1 MSRVGSTVAQ
11 SPTAAPSRA
20 TRVRE
25 ILARNSVSAAAWYG
39 LLDAARTPELPG
51 EAVTAGMKIRSL
63 YAGEMGE
70 ALSDVAP
77 YLVELPLKSGYFE
90 KLADNWPDYHFVLFQ
105 SQATFDLLHKH
116 LRNFLLVKDERGKLL
131 RFRYYDARVLRPF
144 LPACTPAE
152 LGVFFGPISR
162 FYLLSADGNSV
173 LVNSTSATGL
183 QRRAFAIYSHDSE
196 RA

>member
-1 MSRVGSTVAQ
+1 MIRVASTVAP
-11 SPTAAPSRA
+11 SPKAPPSRA
-20 TRVRE
+20 TLTRE
-25 ILARNSVSAAAWYG
+25 ILARNAVSASAWYG

-77 YLVELPLKSGYFE
+77 YLVELPLKSSYFE

-105 SQATFDLLHKH
+105 SQATFDGLHKH
-116 LRNFLLVKDERGKLL
+116 LRTLLLVKDERGKLL
-131 RFRYYDARVLRPF
+131 RFRFYDARVLRPF

-152 LGVFFGPISR
+152 LGVFFGPIAR
-162 FYLLSADGNSV
+162 FYMLSADGNSV
-173 LVNSTSATGL
+173 LVNSASGTGL
-183 QRRAFAIYSHDSE
+183 MRRPFAIFNHDPE

>member
-1 MSRVGSTVAQ
+1 MSRVVSTVVK
-11 SPTAAPSRA
+11 SPKAAPSRA
-20 TRVRE
+20 TRVQE
-25 ILARNSVSAAAWYG
+25 ILARNGVSASAWYG

-77 YLVELPLKSGYFE
+77 YLVELPLKSSYFE
-90 KLADNWPDYHFVLFQ
+90 KLAENWPDYHFVLFQ
-105 SQATFDLLHKH
+105 SQATFEALYKH
-116 LRNFLLVKDERGKLL
+116 LRTFLLVKDERGKLL

-152 LGVFFGPISR
+152 LGGFFGPISR
-162 FYLLSADGNSV
+162 YYILTANGNSV
-173 LVNSTSATGL
+173 LAHSASGTGL
-183 QRRAFAIYSHDSE
+183 MRRALPLFEGNPE